1 MSMVMFDGDTVTV
14 RPWIDETLDRVGYD
28 PRSPYVERF
37 WLGIIGPSVT
47 WLIRR
52 MASGFD
58 AAPDGFE
65 MPLGETARALGL
77 GDSGG
82 RNSAFFRTLNRMVQ
96 FDLARVT
103 GPGELQ
109 VMRRLPPLTR
119 RQAAR
124 LSPALQEAHERW
136 QAARLAVP
144 DAEAA
149 RRRSRQLALS
159 LLELGESADEV
170 ERQLM
175 RWRYHPAMARESLC
189 WAVDRHR
196 EAVGEAGGA
205 TAGATPHATAGA
217 TPHATAGAT
226 PHATAGATPHATAG

>member
-1 MSMVMFDGDTVTV
+1 VSLAMFDSEILTV
-14 RPWIDETLDRVGYD
+14 RPWVDEVLDRTGFD

-37 WLGIIGPSVT
+37 WLGIVGPSVT

-52 MASGFD
+52 VAAGFD
-58 AAPDGFE
+58 ASPDGFE

-77 GDSGG
+77 GDPGG
-82 RNSAFFRTLNRMVQ
+82 RNSAFFRTLSRMIQ
-96 FDLARVT
+96 FDLARVS
-103 GPGELQ
+103 GPAELE

-124 LSPALQEAHERW
+124 LSPELQEAHERW
-136 QAARLAVP
+136 LGSTLEIP
-144 DAEAA
+144 PAEAA

-159 LLELGESADEV
+159 LLELGEGPDEV

-196 EAVGEAGGA
+196 EAAAA
-205 TAGATPHATAGA
+205 TA
-217 TPHATAGAT
+217 
-226 PHATAGATPHATAG
+226 

>member
-1 MSMVMFDGDTVTV
+1 MTLVMFDTETVTI
-14 RPWIDETLDRVGYD
+14 RPWVDDVVDRLGFD

-47 WLIRR
+47 WLMRR
-52 MASGFD
+52 IASGFD
-58 AAPDGFE
+58 ASPHGFD

-77 GDSGG
+77 GDPGG

-96 FDLARVT
+96 YDLARVS
-103 GPGELQ
+103 GPAELE
-109 VMRRLPPLTR
+109 VMRRLPPLSR
-119 RQAAR
+119 RQTSR
-124 LSPALQEAHERW
+124 LSPPLQEAHERW
-136 QAARLAVP
+136 MATAQEVP
-144 DAEAA
+144 PSEAA

-159 LLELGESADEV
+159 LLELGEDPDEV

-196 EAVGEAGGA
+196 AASAVA
-205 TAGATPHATAGA
+205 TA
-217 TPHATAGAT
+217 
-226 PHATAGATPHATAG
+226 

>member
-1 MSMVMFDGDTVTV
+1 VTLVTFDTETVTI
-14 RPWIDETLDRVGYD
+14 RPWADDELERTGFD

-47 WLIRR
+47 WLVRR
-52 MASGFD
+52 VAAGFD
-58 AAPDGFE
+58 ASPTGFE

-77 GDSGG
+77 GDPGG

-96 FDLARVT
+96 FDLARVS
-103 GPGELQ
+103 GPSELE
-109 VMRRLPPLTR
+109 VMRRLPPLSR
-119 RQAAR
+119 RQVAR
-124 LSPALQEAHERW
+124 LSPALQEAHEYW
-136 QAARLAVP
+136 MASARELP
-144 DAEAA
+144 PAEAA

-159 LLELGESADEV
+159 LLELGEDPEAV

-196 EAVGEAGGA
+196 DALGVASSA
-205 TAGATPHATAGA
+205 
-217 TPHATAGAT
+217 
-226 PHATAGATPHATAG
+226 

>member
-1 MSMVMFDGDTVTV
+1 MSMVMFDGETVTV
-14 RPWIDETLDRVGYD
+14 RPWVDDALDRIGYD

-52 MASGFD
+52 VAAGFD
-58 AAPDGFE
+58 VSPEGFE

-77 GDSGG
+77 GDPGG

-103 GPGELQ
+103 GPAELQ
-109 VMRRLPPLTR
+109 VMRRLPPLSR

-124 LSPALQEAHERW
+124 LSPGLQEAHERW
-136 QAARLAVP
+136 HAAHSEVAP
-144 DAEAA
+144 AEAA

-159 LLELGESADEV
+159 LLELGESPDEV

-196 EAVGEAGGA
+196 EAAGLATGA
-205 TAGATPHATAGA
+205 
-217 TPHATAGAT
+217 
-226 PHATAGATPHATAG
+226 

>member
-1 MSMVMFDGDTVTV
+1 MSLTMFESETVAV
-14 RPWIDETLDRVGYD
+14 RPWVDEALDRIGYD

-47 WLIRR
+47 WLLRR
-52 MASGFD
+52 VASGFD
-58 AAPDGFE
+58 AAPDGFD

-77 GDSGG
+77 GDPGG

-96 FDLARVT
+96 FDLARAG
-103 GPGELQ
+103 GPGQLQ
-109 VMRRLPPLTR
+109 VLRRLPPLSR
-119 RQAAR
+119 RQASR

-136 QAARLAVP
+136 LASNLETP
-144 DAEAA
+144 PAEAA

-159 LLELGESADEV
+159 LLELGEQPDEV

-175 RWRYHPAMARESLC
+175 RWRYHPALARESLC

-196 EAVGEAGGA
+196 QAVTMAAAG
-205 TAGATPHATAGA
+205 
-217 TPHATAGAT
+217 
-226 PHATAGATPHATAG
+226 

>member
-1 MSMVMFDGDTVTV
+1 MALVMFEAETLTV
-14 RPWIDETLDRVGYD
+14 RPWSDEVIDRLGFD

-52 MASGFD
+52 VAAGFD

-77 GDSGG
+77 GDPGG

-96 FDLARVT
+96 FDLARVS
-103 GPGELQ
+103 GPAELQ
-109 VMRRLPPLTR
+109 VMRRLPPLSR
-119 RQAAR
+119 RQACR

-136 QAARLAVP
+136 LAAAQDVP
-144 DAEAA
+144 PSESA

-159 LLELGESADEV
+159 LLELGEDPDEV
-170 ERQLM
+170 ERQLL

-196 EAVGEAGGA
+196 EASAVAA
-205 TAGATPHATAGA
+205 SA
-217 TPHATAGAT
+217 
-226 PHATAGATPHATAG
+226 